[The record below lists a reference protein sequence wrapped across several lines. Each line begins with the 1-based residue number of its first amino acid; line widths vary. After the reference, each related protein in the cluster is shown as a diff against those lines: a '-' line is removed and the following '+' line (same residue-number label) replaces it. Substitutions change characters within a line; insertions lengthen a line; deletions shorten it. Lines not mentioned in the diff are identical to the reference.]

1 MLRLEGVTISA
12 RESRYDLVGP
22 ITMSVAKGEIFGVV
36 GESGSGKTLTALSI
50 PRLLPAELKT
60 SGSITLDGNDLLT
73 LSEAQMRSVRGRA
86 VTVIFQEPASAL
98 NPVFTVGQQIEA
110 VIRANTRLR
119 GQAVRKRMLELLA
132 RVGIPDPA
140 RRSAAYPHQ
149 FSGGMCQRVMIAM
162 ALASGARLLVADEP
176 TTALDVTVQA
186 QIVDLLM
193 ELAREE
199 GLTIIFV
206 SHDLGLVA
214 ETCDRIAVFYAG
226 QIVEVGEANDI
237 IHRPRHPYTRALVGA
252 TPDMTQVGRLLP
264 GIPGYPPMV
273 GKWPTGCRFRNR
285 CALAREGCE
294 LPQELR
300 HLLNERRVRCILADG
315 EAVR

>member
-22 ITMSVAKGEIFGVV
+22 ISMSVSKGEIFGVV

-60 SGSITLDGNDLLT
+60 SGSITLDGSDLLT
-73 LSEAQMRSVRGRA
+73 LSEAQMRNVRGRA

-110 VIRANTRLR
+110 VIRANTVLR
-119 GQAVRKRMLELLA
+119 GRAVRERMLELLA

-162 ALASGARLLVADEP
+162 ALASGARLLIADEP
-176 TTALDVTVQA
+176 TTALDVTIQA
-186 QIVDLLM
+186 QIVDLLLG
-193 ELAREE
+193 LAREE

-206 SHDLGLVA
+206 SHDLGLIA

-226 QIVEVGEANDI
+226 EIVELGQTADI
-237 IHRPRHPYTRALVGA
+237 IHKPRHPYTQALVGA
-252 TPDMTQVGRLLP
+252 TPDMNEVGRLLP
-264 GIPGYPPMV
+264 GIPGHPPV
-273 GKWPTGCRFRNR
+273 AGRWPDGCRFRNR
-285 CALAREGCE
+285 CALATAACE
-294 LPQELR
+294 LPQDLR
-300 HLLNERRVRCILADG
+300 QLPNDRKVRCVLADA

>member
-1 MLRLEGVTISA
+1 VLKLDGVSITA
-12 RESRYDLVGP
+12 RESGYDLVGP
-22 ITMSVAKGEIFGVV
+22 VSMSVGKGEIFGVV

-50 PRLLPAELKT
+50 PRLLPRQLKT
-60 SGSITLDGNDLLT
+60 SGSITLDDRELT
-73 LSEAQMRSVRGRA
+73 SLSEAEMREVRGRA

-110 VIRANTRLR
+110 VIRANTKLR
-119 GQAVRKRMLELLA
+119 GRAVRDRMIELLA

-162 ALASGARLLVADEP
+162 ALASGAQLLIADEP
-176 TTALDVTVQA
+176 TTALDVTIQA
-186 QIVDLLM
+186 QIVDLLL

-226 QIVEVGEANDI
+226 EIVEVGETDDI
-237 IHRPRHPYTRALVGA
+237 ILRPKHPYTQALVGA
-252 TPDMTQVGRLLP
+252 TPDMSEVGRLLR
-264 GIPGYPPMV
+264 GIPGYPPV
-273 GKWPTGCRFRNR
+273 SGKWPTGCRFRNR
-285 CALAREGCE
+285 CEFAREGCE
-294 LPQELR
+294 LRQELR
-300 HLLNERRVRCILADG
+300 QLPNERQVRCLLVDG
-315 EAVR
+315 ERVQ